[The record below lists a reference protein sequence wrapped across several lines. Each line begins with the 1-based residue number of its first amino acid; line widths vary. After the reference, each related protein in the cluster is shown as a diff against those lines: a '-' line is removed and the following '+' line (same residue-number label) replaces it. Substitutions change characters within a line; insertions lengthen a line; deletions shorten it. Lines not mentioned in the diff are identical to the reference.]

1 MELVG
6 GWFVI
11 NEAYPVLFLE
21 FKEAKLS
28 CIKLLLFYYCP
39 SQMVKAIHVLSANL
53 GKSWNKQ
60 PQYDLSL
67 EDLRTKTEY
76 LADKQTNEQKDT
88 LMNMQTDG

>member
-1 MELVG
+1 
-6 GWFVI
+6 
-11 NEAYPVLFLE
+11 
-21 FKEAKLS
+21 
-28 CIKLLLFYYCP
+28 
-39 SQMVKAIHVLSANL
+39 MVKAIHVLSANL

-67 EDLRTKTEY
+67 EDLRTKKEY